1 MLTET
6 KNESS
11 VVQPFDEQSEEV
23 LAGRIEEVCTPIPVA
38 PHVNSDEGSAEQE
51 TDLEQ
56 EHAPKEDC
64 RAPEEFFQKTLNQ
77 KYCHSMK

>member
-1 MLTET
+1 MVSVLGV
-6 KNESS
+6 KN
-11 VVQPFDEQSEEV
+11 VNTDDDENFS
-23 LAGRIEEVCTPIPVA
+23 EEVCTPIPVA

>member
-23 LAGRIEEVCTPIPVA
+23 LSDSDANKVVRVLEVENVNTDDRIGARTCTT
-38 PHVNSDEGSAEQE
+38 GG
-51 TDLEQ
+51 L
-56 EHAPKEDC
+56 
-64 RAPEEFFQKTLNQ
+64 
-77 KYCHSMK
+77 